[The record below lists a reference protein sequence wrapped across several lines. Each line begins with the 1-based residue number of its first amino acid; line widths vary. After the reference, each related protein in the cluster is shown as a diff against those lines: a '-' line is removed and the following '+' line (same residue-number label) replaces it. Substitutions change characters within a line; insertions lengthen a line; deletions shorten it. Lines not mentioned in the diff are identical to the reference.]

1 MDAVTP
7 RPEATEIEYKFLM
20 PEPGTRSAVLELL
33 RSNGYRVN
41 PLPVVHQQDL
51 YLDTFDWRLLRNGLS
66 LRLRRAGDTAI
77 YGIKSLGKLEEG
89 RAERREIEVR
99 VQGDAADPT
108 AVTDKRIRAEIDPI
122 ISPRRLLVQV
132 AVRTERTPYRVRCP
146 EGAQVELVFDATGFS
161 ARGMNRPRRSQRL
174 YEMEAELKK
183 GSPAELE
190 ALGRLLAGCS
200 GLSPSLKSKLET
212 AIERLGVVFPTKNPP
227 EPLRVKLE
235 DRLDVAV
242 QKILSFQFHR
252 LEENLPGVTADLDT
266 EFVHQARVATRRMRS
281 ALRLF
286 RKALPERVCAD
297 LAADLSWLGALFGGV
312 RDLDVF
318 LLNLPGAAATVA
330 KAPERAVAILTRHI
344 EERRAALLSDLL
356 SGLASP
362 RFRRFQA
369 RLAAFTGRPPA
380 KKPAAAL
387 ALTPVHTFASARIPE
402 LFQAVIAQGRKVLAK
417 PKLRNFHRLRI
428 EFKRL
433 RYACEFVG
441 PAYGDGL
448 KPFIAETVKIQD
460 CLGELQDTVF
470 TRSLIDGLL
479 DEWKGNVIDPRLLFL
494 FGELYELQG
503 ELARTRQA
511 AFREI
516 WTRFDQETT
525 AAELAFALKKA

>member
-20 PEPGTRSAVLELL
+20 PEPAAKNAVLDLL
-33 RSNGYRVN
+33 RDKGYRTS
-41 PLPVVHQQDL
+41 PQRVVHQQDL
-51 YLDTFDWRLLRNGLS
+51 YLDTFDWRLLRSGLA
-66 LRLRRAGDTAI
+66 LRLRRAGGAAI
-77 YGIKSLGKLEEG
+77 YGIKSLGKVEEG
-89 RAERREIEVR
+89 RAERREVEVR
-99 VQGDAADPT
+99 IEGNAADPT
-108 AVTDKRIRAEIDPI
+108 AVADKRIHAEIDPI
-122 ISPRRLLVQV
+122 IHPRRLLVQL
-132 AVRTERTPYRVRCP
+132 AVRTERIPYRLRCP
-146 EGAQVELVFDATGFS
+146 EGAQVELVFDTTSFS
-161 ARGMNRPRRSQRL
+161 ARGMNRPRRSKPL

-183 GSPAELE
+183 GPPADLE
-190 ALGRLLAGCS
+190 ALGRLLAGCP
-200 GLSPSLKSKLET
+200 GLLPSRQSKLET
-212 AIERLGVVFPTKNPP
+212 AIERLGIVFPSKNPP
-227 EPLRVKLE
+227 PPLRVKLE

-252 LEENLPGVTADLDT
+252 IEENLPGVLADLDT
-266 EFVHQARVATRRMRS
+266 EFVHQARVSTRRMRS

-286 RKALPERVCAD
+286 RKAIPEKAAAD

-318 LLNLPGAAATVA
+318 LLNLPGATATVA
-330 KAPERAVAILTRHI
+330 RAPERAVAILTRHI
-344 EERRAALLSDLL
+344 QERRAVLLSDLL
-356 SGLASP
+356 NGLASP
-362 RFRRFQA
+362 RYRRF
-369 RLAAFTGRPPA
+369 RTRVAAFTGRPPA
-380 KKPAAAL
+380 KKPAAPL
-387 ALTPVHTFASARIPE
+387 ALTAVHTFASERIPE
-402 LFQAVIAQGRKVLAK
+402 LFQAVLAQGRKVLAK

-448 KPFIAETVKIQD
+448 KPFIGETVQIQD

-479 DEWKGNVIDPRLLFL
+479 EEWKGNVIDPRLLFL

-503 ELARTRQA
+503 ELARARQA

-516 WTRFDQETT
+516 WSRFDQETT
-525 AAELAFALKKA
+525 AAGLAAALKRA